1 MAGLNCG
8 IPPLTA
14 WDIIKS
20 GADISINVDIIF
32 AEQAIRELYY
42 PQGGDTRIIAGESGA
57 AGLVGLITIM
67 KASEFKPLIKELN
80 INRKSRILRFDTE
93 GATDLKNL
101 NKIISQ

>member
-20 GADISINVDIIF
+20 GADISINVDDIF

-42 PQGGDTRIIAGESGA
+42 LQGGNTRIIAGESGD
-57 AGLVGLITIM
+57 AGLVGLIVIM
-67 KASEFKPLIKELN
+67 KAFEFKPLIKELN
-80 INRKSRILRFDTE
+80 INRESRILCFNTE